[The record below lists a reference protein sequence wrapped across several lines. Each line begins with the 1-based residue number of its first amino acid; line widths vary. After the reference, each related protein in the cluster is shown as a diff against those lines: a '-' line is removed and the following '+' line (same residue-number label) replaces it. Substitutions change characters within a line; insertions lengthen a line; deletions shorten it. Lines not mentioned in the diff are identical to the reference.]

1 MPGGPILKT
10 DPKPANINIAVLYAL
25 EDEPYWL
32 ELEKQFA
39 SIKARYPNIC
49 IWTATDT
56 EVGGEVARAIKDEL
70 RHADITLLLFSP
82 EFVNDQII
90 DAEVRE
96 LLDMYSRYSKNEAYR
111 SEERFIMPILLDH
124 LHGWEDIYDSH
135 FDIENLRVFDNI
147 PEDDTE
153 RAAIYE
159 SIADA
164 LEGYVKRLN
173 AKAVKIALPTWI
185 GFIPSIMY
193 NGGFARNE
201 YTPLYKQYQREVHF
215 QMNDHLDQLCDDM
228 ISGQIDMMWCTIDR
242 LPFVADR
249 LMNIGPRVFY
259 QASWSNGA
267 DAILTRKHIKSV
279 AELRGKRVLYPKDSP
294 SQTFLNYV
302 LKEHGVDPSEVQA
315 IPQQHTDLDLLTK
328 RFVKDDSVDALV
340 LWSPF
345 VEACI
350 AEGEDIKIL
359 VDSSRYPD
367 LIADVLV
374 TSQEYLNLNEE
385 EILMM
390 LKGWFREVDCF
401 LNDKFYQGRAIGV
414 LVEAIIK
421 PLPSI
426 IPSSIRASLE
436 ESLTN
441 YFQQSLKKVHLCT
454 LQDNRRF
461 FGLDPSAKGTGAQLY
476 QRFLTRQYPHLLEK
490 QELQWP
496 ELISTNLLE
505 QLETKASPK

>member
-10 DPKPANINIAVLYAL
+10 AAKPTNINIAVLYAQ
-25 EDEPYWL
+25 EDEVYWL

-39 SIKARYPNIC
+39 SIKARYSNVR
-49 IWTATDT
+49 IWTATDV
-56 EVGGEVARAIKDEL
+56 EVGGEVARALKDEL
-70 RHADITLLLFSP
+70 RRADITLLLFSP

-90 DAEVRE
+90 DTEVRE
-96 LLDMYSRYSKNEAYR
+96 LLDMYSRYSNSEAYR

-124 LHGWEDIYDSH
+124 LHGWDDIYDDH
-135 FDIENLRVFDNI
+135 FDIENLRVFDNL
-147 PEDDTE
+147 PDEDTE
-153 RAAIYE
+153 RAAIYKT
-159 SIADA
+159 IADS
-164 LEGYVKRLN
+164 LEHYVKRVN
-173 AKAVKIALPTWI
+173 AKAVQIALPTWI

-201 YTPLYKQYQREVHF
+201 RTPLYQQYQREVHF
-215 QMNDHLDQLCDDM
+215 QLNDHLDQLCDDM
-228 ISGQIDMMWCTIDR
+228 LSGQIDMMWCTIDR

-249 LMNIGPRVFY
+249 LLDIGPRVFY

-267 DAILTRKHIKSV
+267 DAILARERIKTV
-279 AELRGKRVLYPKDSP
+279 EDLRGKRVLYPKDSP
-294 SQTFLNYV
+294 SHTFLNYV
-302 LKEHGVDPSEVQA
+302 LQEHGVAPDEVQT
-315 IPQQHTDLDLLTK
+315 IPQQHTNLDLLTK
-328 RFVKDDSVDALV
+328 RFVNDDSIDALV

-350 AEGEDIKIL
+350 AEGEGIQVL
-359 VDSSRYPD
+359 VDSSSYPD

-385 EILMM
+385 EILTL

-401 LNDKFYQGRAIGV
+401 LNDEFYQGRAIGV

-426 IPSSIRASLE
+426 IPSSIRGSLE
-436 ESLTN
+436 DSLTN

-454 LQDNRRF
+454 LQDNQRF
-461 FGLDPSAKGTGAQLY
+461 FGIDQTDPGEGEQLY
-476 QRFLTRQYPHLLEK
+476 NSFLKRQYPHLLEK
-490 QELQWP
+490 HGLQWP
-496 ELISTNLLE
+496 VLVNTYMLE
-505 QLETKASPK
+505 QLKVKTSPK